1 MRPFRNIIALCTV
14 SLVLFSF
21 SNCGSNQASS
31 YKLTQDPPFTIADVF
46 YQDWVAGVQDG
57 GSGTNVHITFK
68 DFTKDVRIDSI
79 YFRNKTA
86 KAKNTPQAKEH
97 YIGYFKD
104 KTNRDIVMDSDPKKE
119 ATNTPP
125 EPFPF
130 KLADNEAVVSYVQK
144 GNTAY
149 FKITDIRKKEML
161 AYPQSN
167 APSDN

>member
-1 MRPFRNIIALCTV
+1 MRPFKNIIALCTV
-14 SLVLFSF
+14 SLVLLSF
-21 SNCGSNQASS
+21 SNCGSSQTNS
-31 YKLTQDPPFTIADVF
+31 YKLTQNPPFTIDDVY

-68 DFTKDVRIDSI
+68 DFTEDVMIDSI
-79 YFRNKTA
+79 YFRNKIE
-86 KAKNTPQAKEH
+86 KAKNSPQARKQ
-97 YIGYFKD
+97 YIGYFKK

-119 ATNTPP
+119 AQNIPP

-130 KLADNEAVVSYVQK
+130 KLADNEAVVSYIQN
-144 GNTAY
+144 GITNY
-149 FKITDIRKKEML
+149 YKITNIRRKEML